1 MSSQRKQRV
10 RRKHRRRDIDD
21 GSLQFDLVTYLR
33 INGLVFDGRLGEGN

>member
-21 GSLQFDLVTYLR
+21 GSLQFDLSWLLISELMVWFLME
-33 INGLVFDGRLGEGN
+33 D